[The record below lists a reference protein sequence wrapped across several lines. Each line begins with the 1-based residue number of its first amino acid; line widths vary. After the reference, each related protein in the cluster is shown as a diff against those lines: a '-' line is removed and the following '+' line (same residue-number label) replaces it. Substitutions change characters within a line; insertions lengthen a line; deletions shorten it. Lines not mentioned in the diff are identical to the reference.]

1 MPAPP
6 PIPSWDQRAASELLA
21 TCERAL
27 GLVGALANEQRGLDR
42 LAADQWRGASRGHF
56 DELSARR
63 ARALEDL
70 YAALWRVRAAVERA
84 IADAPAAILRA
95 QMQAMPFSPTF

>member
-1 MPAPP
+1 
-6 PIPSWDQRAASELLA
+6 
-21 TCERAL
+21 
-27 GLVGALANEQRGLDR
+27 
-42 LAADQWRGASRGHF
+42 
-56 DELSARR
+56 
-63 ARALEDL
+63 LEDL